1 MSYLDELRALGGF
14 FLLVIAVDSVAFL
27 ILVARAL

>member
-1 MSYLDELRALGGF
+1 MSYLAELRALGGF
-14 FLLVIAVDSVAFL
+14 FRLVIAGDSVAFL

>member
-1 MSYLDELRALGGF
+1 MSYLAELKALGGF

-27 ILVARAL
+27 TLVWRAL

>member
-1 MSYLDELRALGGF
+1 MSYLAELRALGGF

-27 ILVARAL
+27 ILVVRAL